1 MDPKTELSQN
11 GQHLALL
18 LQRVQNKNNVGIT
31 DALHVGDTGK
41 DIYFAYERLRNAA
54 EYTQQHLLLRAAIER
69 FLRRTMPLR
78 HGSKPR
84 RLARD
89 LVIELTNSRYL
100 ANDSVSGKTLE
111 SVNHFIQEYTHFF
124 HAITSYNGV
133 NSTDAARWT
142 HHITSVSVERL
153 LQPQEVNDVL
163 IDFAYRHYLQAIHRR
178 DFSELPDDHYA
189 AAVFCAMQQAIFNAD
204 KATTVS
210 CWVSLT
216 CAKSQ
221 SLDDFVHACQTID
234 TFFDNPATNKLSR
247 LINRYGAPMRAV
259 RELITRQPNLDL
271 HDQKK
276 LLSELEL
283 TTLEQYESTQKRL
296 MHSIKRA
303 VIFIVITKLLVGL
316 LIEVPLDIVFLGQVA
331 IAPIVLTL
339 LLPTAYL
346 LSATYS
352 LRRPSVRNTRTILDH
367 AARVLYN
374 TSTPVIYKSR
384 LRAQKN
390 RTLLNAVYISMV
402 VVVLALVGWAL
413 ARVGFHIVHTAIFFL
428 FLSATSLLR
437 FRIVQ
442 SARELEI
449 VDRQQSMFGVVGDL
463 LYLPFIHLGQWLSD
477 SYRQINFIA
486 YLLDLAIEMP
496 LKTTLRALRTWVD
509 FIHDKREEI

>member
-1 MDPKTELSQN
+1 MDPTTELSKS
-11 GQHLALL
+11 GHHLLLL
-18 LQRVQNKNNVGIT
+18 LQRAQNKSTIGIT
-31 DALHVGDTGK
+31 DTLHVGGTGK

-78 HGSKPR
+78 HGTKSR

-89 LVIELTNSRYL
+89 LVIELTNARYL
-100 ANDSVSGKTLE
+100 PNDSISGHTLE
-111 SVNHFIQEYTHFF
+111 TVNHFIHEYTQFF
-124 HAITSYNGV
+124 HAITAYNGIHRDV
-133 NSTDAARWT
+133 AARWT
-142 HHITSVSVERL
+142 YHITSVSVERL
-153 LQPQEVNDVL
+153 LQPQEVNDAL
-163 IDFAYRHYLQAIHRR
+163 IDFAYRHYLQAINRR
-178 DFSELPDDHYA
+178 DFADVPDDQYA
-189 AAVFCAMQQAIFNAD
+189 AAVFCAMQQALFNAD
-204 KATTVS
+204 KATTIS
-210 CWVSLT
+210 CWLSLT
-216 CAKSQ
+216 CANSQ
-221 SLDDFVHACQTID
+221 KLDDFVAACQTID
-234 TFFDNPATNKLSR
+234 TYFDNPLTNKLSR
-247 LINRYGAPMRAV
+247 LINRYGAPLRVV
-259 RELITRQPNLDL
+259 RELITRQPGLDL
-271 HDQKK
+271 RDQKK
-276 LLSELEL
+276 VLTELEQ

-303 VIFIVITKLLVGL
+303 VIFIIITKLLVGL

-331 IAPIVLTL
+331 IVPIVLTL

-352 LRRPSVRNTRTILDH
+352 LRRPSPRNTHTILDH
-367 AARVLYN
+367 AARILYKA
-374 TSTPVIYKSR
+374 STPVTYNPR

-390 RTLLNAVYISMV
+390 RTLLNTVYISLV
-402 VVVLALVGWAL
+402 IIVLALVGWSL
-413 ARVGFHIVHTAIFFL
+413 AQVGFHIVHTLIFFL

-486 YLLDLAIEMP
+486 YALDLAIEMP
-496 LKTTLRALRTWVD
+496 LKTMLRALRTWVD
-509 FIHDKREEI
+509 FIRDKREEI